1 MTLKYKELQIG
12 ELTFADGVWT
22 FIYSDDFKAQ
32 SEVRPLLDFPNVDKV
47 YVSYRLPV
55 FFQIRIPSLKRKSIQ
70 EIIKKEKINPQDKLE
85 LLKAFG
91 YKSICN
97 PFILI

>member
-1 MTLKYKELQIG
+1 MTLKYKELTIG

-32 SEVRPLLDFPNVDKV
+32 SEVRPLFDFPNVDKV
-47 YVSYRLPV
+47 YVSGKLPV
-55 FFQIRIPSLKRKSIQ
+55 FFKIRIPSLKRKSIQ
-70 EIIKKEKINPQDKLE
+70 EIIKKKKINAKDELE
-85 LLKAFG
+85 LLKVFG

-97 PFILI
+97 PFLLI

>member
-1 MTLKYKELQIG
+1 MTLKYKELTIG
-12 ELTFADGVWT
+12 VLTFADDVWT

-32 SEVRPLLDFPNVDKV
+32 SEVRPLFDFPNVDKV
-47 YVSYRLPV
+47 YVSYRLPI

-70 EIIKKEKINPQDKLE
+70 EIIKKKKINPQDKLE